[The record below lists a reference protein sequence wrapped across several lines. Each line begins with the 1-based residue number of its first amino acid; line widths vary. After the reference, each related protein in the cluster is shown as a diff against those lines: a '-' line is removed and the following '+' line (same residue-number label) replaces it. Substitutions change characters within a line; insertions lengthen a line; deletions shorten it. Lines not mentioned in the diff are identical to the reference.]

1 MKRILLLLVV
11 LLAVGVEAAL
21 AQARK
26 VSGKVLDEKNQGLPG
41 AGILIKGTQA
51 GTVTDIDGNFQLD
64 VPQGS
69 NTLVIQS
76 VGYITQ
82 EVSVG
87 GGSLTIKMQ
96 PTSRELTGTVVTALA
111 VRREK
116 RDIGYSATTLT
127 SDDLNSGNNVSPLS
141 AIQGKTAGVN
151 ITSTTGGPGG
161 STRVVLRGE
170 KSIGGNNNALIVID
184 GVPMNN
190 SSRDLGRDE
199 RSQIDFGNR
208 GNDVN
213 PEDIESITVLKGP
226 AAAALYGSQAANG
239 AIMITTKSGKGRK
252 ANGKTSVTYQTSYT
266 LSNVLK
272 LPDFQNEYGQ
282 GDRDNIADDRR
293 ENFSWGL
300 PFDGQYRPW
309 GQVINGQ
316 QKTKPYSAL
325 PDNVKNFFNTGTTWE
340 NNVSLGGSTD
350 KGSYYLSL
358 NALNNN
364 GVIPHTFYD
373 KYSIRLNA
381 SMDLPNKMYSNI
393 SLNYINIYSRVEET
407 GQGQGSVYDNVLQ
420 QPRDI
425 PITELKNLNDPFNA
439 YGTKDANGIAHYG
452 YYGAYSDNPYFLA
465 DKADNRNRTDH
476 IVGSTVIG
484 IRPNSHWDIFDR
496 VGIDV
501 ISDRTTEKQ
510 PKYDYVPYD
519 PFYVSAGQTQNRT
532 SNGGYFN
539 GTSSS
544 VNFFNDFIVN
554 YTNQLS
560 EDFNFTGL
568 AGANFQSSR
577 ATTLS
582 GNIDYQTNG
591 LVIPD
596 YYNLGNA
603 KGAPDLVDDISE
615 VRQVSLYGSARID
628 YRRMLF
634 LELTGRNDWASTL
647 AASNRAF
654 FYPSTSLSWVFTENM
669 KGGFRDRILTYGK
682 LRASYASV
690 GNGAAAYQ
698 NNNPAYIRSSAA
710 TGFGLV
716 KFPFNG
722 TTGFGYTNII
732 GNEGLRPERTN
743 SYEVGAELGF
753 FNGRATVEATYY
765 NNLSI
770 DQIISVPTPPSSGF
784 TARVINLGD
793 ISNKGLEL
801 QVRVTPVST
810 KTGFRWELFGTY
822 TKNTNKVERLA
833 EGVNQIAFGGISG
846 MTVTATVGKPFGA
859 FYGTDVATDPQGH
872 VIVDSATG
880 MPRIGANTVYKGT
893 YQPRF
898 IASWGTTL
906 KYKGFALNVLFD
918 TKQGGVFFSRTKDIM
933 DFNGTAAETGKRDD
947 YVFPNSVYVNS
958 QGQYVTNTNTFHP
971 YDWYTNV
978 IPSGQHI
985 VDASYVKLREASL
998 YYTLP
1003 EKWLSRTFI
1012 GGVQV
1017 GVFGNNLFIWTAK
1030 DNKYSDP
1037 EMNSG
1042 ASTNLQGFDY
1052 TSRPSLRNYGATVRV
1067 TF

>member
-21 AQARK
+21 AQARR
-26 VSGKVLDEKNQGLPG
+26 VSGKVLDEKNVGLPG
-41 AGILIKGTQA
+41 AGILVKGTQT

-76 VGYITQ
+76 VGYVTQ
-82 EVSVG
+82 EVAVG
-87 GGSLTIKMQ
+87 SGAITVRMQ
-96 PTSRELTGTVVTALA
+96 PASRELTGTVVTALA

-127 SDDLNSGNNVSPLS
+127 SDDLNSANQVNPLS

-151 ITSTTGGPGG
+151 ITSTTGGPGS

-170 KSIGGNNNALIVID
+170 KSVNGSNNALIVID

-190 SSRDLGRDE
+190 ASRDLGRDE

-239 AIMITTKSGKGRK
+239 AIMITTKSGRGRK
-252 ANGKTSVTYQTSYT
+252 ATGKTSVTYQTSYT

-272 LPDFQNEYGQ
+272 LPDFQNKYGQ
-282 GDRDNIADDRR
+282 GDVDNVADDRR

-316 QKTKPYSAL
+316 QKTKPYSAI

-358 NALNNN
+358 NSVNNN
-364 GVIPHTFYD
+364 GVIPNTFFD

-381 SMDLPNKMYSNI
+381 AMDLPNKMYSNI
-393 SLNYINIYSRVEET
+393 NLNYINIYSRVEET
-407 GQGQGSVYDNVLQ
+407 GQGQGSIYDNVLQ

-439 YGTKDANGIAHYG
+439 YGATDALGVAHYG
-452 YYGAYSDNPYFLA
+452 YYGAYTDNPYFLA
-465 DKADNRNRTDH
+465 DKVDNRNRTDH

-484 IRPNSHWDIFDR
+484 IRPNSNWDIFDR
-496 VGIDV
+496 VGVDYV
-501 ISDRTTEKQ
+501 SDHTTEKQ

-532 SNGGYFN
+532 SNGGFFN
-539 GTSSS
+539 GTSTSL
-544 VNFFNDFIVN
+544 NFYNDFIVN
-554 YTNQLS
+554 YTKQLS
-560 EDFNFTGL
+560 EDFGFTGL
-568 AGANFQSSR
+568 AGVNFQSSR
-577 ATTLS
+577 ITVLS

-596 YYNLGNA
+596 YYNLNNNQG
-603 KGAPDLVDDISE
+603 PIDVVDNVTQ
-615 VRQVSLYGSARID
+615 VRQVGLYGSARID
-628 YRRMLF
+628 YRRMIF
-634 LELTGRNDWASTL
+634 LELTGRNDWSSTL

-669 KGGFRDRILTYGK
+669 KGNFKDKILTYGK

-690 GNGAAAYQ
+690 GNGALAYQ
-698 NNNPAYIRSSAA
+698 NNNPAYISSVAA
-710 TGFGLV
+710 TGFGQV

-722 TTGFGYTNII
+722 TTGFGFTNVI
-732 GNEGLRPERTN
+732 GNTQLRPERTN
-743 SYEVGAELGF
+743 SYEVGVELGF
-753 FNGRATVEATYY
+753 ANGRASLEATYY

-784 TARVINLGD
+784 TSRVVNLGD
-793 ISNKGLEL
+793 ISNKGVEL
-801 QVRVTPVST
+801 AARVTPIAT
-810 KTGFRWELFGTY
+810 RTGFRWELFGTY

-933 DFNGTAAETGKRDD
+933 DFNGTAAETEKRDD

-958 QGQYVTNTNTFHP
+958 QGQYVTNTTEFHP

-978 IPSGQHI
+978 IPAGQHI

-1003 EKWLSRTFI
+1003 EQWLKRTFF

-1042 ASTNLQGFDY
+1042 GATNLQGFDY